1 MNHTVN
7 FENMPKYIPLPE
19 ERFSCY
25 SHLGGAILGVIGTLL
40 LIIFSIGDLGTI
52 VISFVYG
59 LSISFL
65 FFASTMYH
73 GHKRGEN
80 EKTVWRK
87 LDHIAIFVMIAGTYT
102 PISYVY
108 LTGGWRFGILLA
120 QWILVGTGI
129 IVKLL
134 IINTPRWVTILI
146 YLLQGWMA
154 VLPLYL
160 LLNIMPISSFIL
172 MALGGIAFTI
182 GAIIYALKKPDP
194 KPGVF
199 GFHEIFHVLILIGAA
214 LHYIMV
220 WQALV

>member
-1 MNHTVN
+1 MLQTVTK
-7 FENMPKYIPLPE
+7 PKFIQLPE

-25 SHLGGAILGVIGTLL
+25 SHLAGAILGVIGTFM
-40 LIIFSIGDLGTI
+40 LIIFRTGELGTI
-52 VISFVYG
+52 IVSLVYG

-73 GHKRGEN
+73 AHKRSEN
-80 EKTVWRK
+80 EKTLWRK

-108 LTGGWRFGILLA
+108 LTGGWRLGILFA
-120 QWILVGTGI
+120 QWFLVAIGI
-129 IVKLL
+129 VLKLL
-134 IINTPRWVTILI
+134 ILNTPRWATILI

-160 LLNIMPISSFIL
+160 LLKIMPISSFIL

-182 GAIIYALKKPDP
+182 GAIIYAVKKPDP

-199 GFHEIFHVLILIGAA
+199 GFHEIFHVLILLGAG

-220 WQALV
+220 WQALI

>member
-1 MNHTVN
+1 MNHT
-7 FENMPKYIPLPE
+7 EDKPKFIQLPE

-25 SHLGGAILGVIGTLL
+25 SHMAGGILAVIGTLI
-40 LIIFSIGDLGTI
+40 LIIVSAGELAKI
-52 VISFVYG
+52 VVSLLYG

-73 GHKRGEN
+73 AHKRSEN

-102 PISYVY
+102 PISFIY
-108 LTGGWRFGILLA
+108 LTGGWRLGILIA
-120 QWILVGTGI
+120 QWFLVAVGI
-129 IVKLL
+129 VLKLL

-154 VLPLYL
+154 VLPLYFL
-160 LLNIMPISSFIL
+160 LTIMPISSFIL

-182 GAIIYALKKPDP
+182 GAIIYAVKKPDP

-199 GFHEIFHVLILIGAA
+199 GFHEIFHVLILLGAI
-214 LHYIMV
+214 LHYIMIL
-220 WQALV
+220 QALIQ